1 MTQKHLNILND
12 AAEQMKVVFLYAN
25 ERYKYKWNDA
35 SQDATMYYLNRLINH
50 ITPLINI

>member
-25 ERYKYKWNDA
+25 ERYQHKLPDA
-35 SQDATMYYLNRLINH
+35 SQDAAMYYLNRLVNH
-50 ITPLINI
+50 FTPLMNI